1 MAEQLAA
8 AQALAARLP
17 ALLVEAERVASTV
30 MQGSHGRRRSG
41 VGDSF
46 WQYRPFL
53 PGDPINRIDWRRSA
67 RSDRVSIRETEW
79 EAAQT
84 VVLWVDSSSRL
95 DWRSKD
101 APVTKRMRA
110 QLLALACGIMLLR
123 AGERVRLAGG
133 EHRNFHGRSAIERLA
148 QAILAY
154 DFSLDAAAVP
164 RNARLLLLSD
174 FMFELPE
181 ITSMLAPLSG
191 LAPRPVLM
199 QILDPAEAQLPYSGR
214 IELLDASGEHRELLR
229 NARTAAATYA
239 LRFQAHQE
247 GLRHLATQMGGTLVT
262 GGTAESASPSLL
274 AVWHALASQR

>member
-1 MAEQLAA
+1 LAEQLAA
-8 AQALAARLP
+8 AQALASRLP
-17 ALLVEAERVASTV
+17 ALLVEAERVAATV

-41 VGDSF
+41 TGDSF

-84 VVLWVDSSSRL
+84 VVLWIDSSSRL
-95 DWRSKD
+95 DWRSRA
-101 APVTKRMRA
+101 APVTKRMRV

-133 EHRNFHGRSAIERLA
+133 EQRSFHGRSAIERLA
-148 QAILAY
+148 QAILTY
-154 DFSLDAAAVP
+154 DFDLDAAAIP
-164 RNARLLLLSD
+164 RNSRLLLLSD

-181 ITSMLAPLSG
+181 ITALLATVSG

-199 QILDPAEAQLPYSGR
+199 QVLDPAEAQLPYEGR

-229 NARTAAATYA
+229 NAGSVAVTYA
-239 LRFQAHQE
+239 RRFQAHQE
-247 GLRHLATQMGGTLVT
+247 GLRHLATQLGGTLLT
-262 GGTAESASPSLL
+262 GGTAESASPLLL

>member
-17 ALLVEAERVASTV
+17 ALLVEAERVAATV

-41 VGDSF
+41 TGDSF

-84 VVLWVDSSSRL
+84 VVLWVDSSARL
-95 DWRSKD
+95 DWRSRS
-101 APVTKRMRA
+101 ASATKRMRA

-123 AGERVRLAGG
+123 AGERVRLAGA
-133 EHRNFHGRSAIERLA
+133 EQRSFHGRSSIERLA
-148 QAILAY
+148 QAILTY

-181 ITSMLAPLSG
+181 ITSMLAPVSG

-199 QILDPAEAQLPYSGR
+199 QVLDPAEAQLPYAGR

-239 LRFQAHQE
+239 RRFQAHQE
-247 GLRHLATQMGGTLVT
+247 GLRHLATQLGGTLVT